1 MYRPGSGPMIMF
13 AHISQRN
20 INSMLLGTTIAI
32 FVISLVLIFAMRSVK
47 HGLISL
53 VPNLIPAIMGFGV
66 WGIFVG
72 QIGMGLAVVTGMT
85 LGIVV
90 DDTVH
95 FMSKYLRARREK
107 NLSAEDAVRYA
118 FTTVGTALFVTTVI
132 LVAGFGILAQSAFDF
147 NSAMGKLTMI
157 TITFALIADF
167 FLLPTLLMKIEK
179 SDEPET
185 TTESIPKLDDGL
197 QPITANE

>member
-1 MYRPGSGPMIMF
+1 MF